1 MTRRHVLAWV
11 ALIALLT
18 AGCGVRP
25 SGVITGGPA
34 PTEHARGVTLYFL
47 ANSSLAPV
55 LRPPTRQPMWPTQTL
70 ALLQHG
76 PNGDERAANLTSE
89 VPTRLDPVTV
99 TTDAS
104 GNVDVVVSAD
114 VRTLSTR
121 AVDQI
126 VCTVRDALSTTA
138 PITLT
143 SEAATRGPGICPLT
157 GEAPVGVDASGG
169 RPASSSSGPSSDG
182 PRPGSR

>member
-1 MTRRHVLAWV
+1 MTRRHLLAWLV
-11 ALIALLT
+11 LIAVLST
-18 AGCGVRP
+18 GCGVRP

-34 PTEHARGVTLYFL
+34 PTGAAHGRPGAPTPPGAALYFL
-47 ANSSLAPV
+47 ADSSLMPV
-55 LRPPTRQPMWPTQTL
+55 LRQTRQPLSPTQAL
-70 ALLQHG
+70 ALLQDG

-89 VPTRLDPVTV
+89 VPTGLDPVKV

-114 VRTLSTR
+114 VTKLSTS

-143 SEAATRGPGICPLT
+143 SGAATRRPRICPLT
-157 GEAPVGVDASGG
+157 G
-169 RPASSSSGPSSDG
+169 
-182 PRPGSR
+182 

>member
-1 MTRRHVLAWV
+1 MRRRRLLACV
-11 ALIALLT
+11 ALIVVLT

-34 PTEHARGVTLYFL
+34 PTEQVRGIRLYFL
-47 ANSSLAPV
+47 ANSSLTPV
-55 LRPPTRQPMWPTQTL
+55 IRPMRQPLWPTQIL
-70 ALLQHG
+70 ALLQQG
-76 PNGDERAANLTSE
+76 PSGDERAANVTSE
-89 VPTRLDPVTV
+89 VPLGLDPVAV

-114 VRTLSTR
+114 VTTLSST

-143 SEAATRGPGICPLT
+143 SGAATRGPQTCPLT
-157 GEAPVGVDASGG
+157 G
-169 RPASSSSGPSSDG
+169 SSDAAVA
-182 PRPGSR
+182 PAW